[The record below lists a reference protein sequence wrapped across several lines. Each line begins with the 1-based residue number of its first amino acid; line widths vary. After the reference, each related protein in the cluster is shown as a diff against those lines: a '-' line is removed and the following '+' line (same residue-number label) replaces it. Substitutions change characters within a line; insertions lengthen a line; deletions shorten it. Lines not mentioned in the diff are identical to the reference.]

1 MEDRGRNS
9 RTYNNRKKTS
19 ARPSGR
25 PASQSRNRRT
35 SGQTPG
41 RRPTGRRSSADRT
54 RMRRRRQRNRMIQLV
69 LLIILVIAAIA
80 GIVIWKRYSPSKEQ
94 YDMKKYYGIEKDGQL
109 GITVDN
115 KVVEAKGKL
124 SDGKAYVAYDVVRD
138 YINSRFYWD
147 SQQQV
152 MLYTLPTE
160 EFQIVPESMQYVTSA
175 GTQTTDYVIL
185 KQIDGGVYLD
195 LEFVSQY
202 TDMTYTAFEDPARVV
217 VRTKWNDLQLVTA
230 QKNSEIRQKGGIK
243 SPIVAKVKK
252 GDTLYLQEELDN
264 WSRVATAD
272 GYSGYIKKEVLS
284 DPKDD
289 NEEHASTA
297 PEYTNISKD
306 YKINLAFHQVTSMDG
321 NATLAQMV
329 ADAQGVNTISPT
341 WFSVTD
347 NNGTISSLASA
358 DYVNQAHAMGMEVWG
373 LIDNFNSGTD
383 NLTFLS
389 STAARANIIQQLM
402 TQAASVGLD
411 GINLDFESITEE
423 QAPHYIQ
430 FVRELSIACRNQ
442 GIVFSIDDP
451 VPTYSKH
458 YDRTEQGIVADYV
471 IIMGYDEHYAGSTD
485 AGSVSSL
492 GFVKA
497 GIEDTLKEVP
507 AQKVINAIPF
517 YTRVWIQ
524 PFGAGNLTSEV
535 LGMDGAAN
543 YISEHGMDTYW
554 DDEAGQNVASVE
566 AEDGIYTI
574 WVEDEQSIGEKM
586 KLIQENQLAGVA
598 EWKLGFERASVW
610 PVIAQ
615 YLQ

>member
-1 MEDRGRNS
+1 M
-9 RTYNNRKKTS
+9 KKKITPVVLVVVLNFLVICVGILS
-19 ARPSGR
+19 IFIKKYTPSGK
-25 PASQSRNRRT
+25 T
-35 SGQTPG
+35 
-41 RRPTGRRSSADRT
+41 
-54 RMRRRRQRNRMIQLV
+54 I
-69 LLIILVIAAIA
+69 
-80 GIVIWKRYSPSKEQ
+80 
-94 YDMKKYYGIEKDGQL
+94 
-109 GITVDN
+109 
-115 KVVEAKGKL
+115 
-124 SDGKAYVAYDVVRD
+124 DGKTYFQLTGDDEVGLVVNHELEDAKVKIVDGRYYVEDSVVGT

-160 EFQIVPESMQYVTSA
+160 EFQITPESTQYVTSS
-175 GTQTTDYVIL
+175 GTQSTDYVIL
-185 KQIDGGVYLD
+185 KQIGDSFYLD
-195 LEFVSQY
+195 LEFVKQY
-202 TDMTYTAFEDPARVV
+202 TDMDYTVYENPARVV
-217 VRTKWNDLQLVTA
+217 IRTKWNDLQLVTV

-243 SPIVAKVKK
+243 SSIVTKVKK
-252 GDTLYLQEELDN
+252 DDTLYLQEEMDN
-264 WSRVATAD
+264 WSKVSTAD

-284 DPKDD
+284 DPVDD
-289 NEEHASTA
+289 TELHASTA
-297 PEYTNISKD
+297 PEYTSISKD

-321 NATLAQMV
+321 NVTLAQMV

-358 DYVNQAHAMGMEVWG
+358 DYVKQAHEMGMEVWG
-373 LIDNFNSGTD
+373 LIDNFNSATD

-402 TQAASVGLD
+402 EQAAAVGMD

-442 GIVFSIDDP
+442 GLVFSIDDP
-451 VPTYSKH
+451 VPTYSRH

-471 IIMGYDEHYAGSTD
+471 IIMGYDEHYAGSTE

>member
-1 MEDRGRNS
+1 M
-9 RTYNNRKKTS
+9 KKKITPVFS
-19 ARPSGR
+19 VIILIFLVICAGILSIFIKKYTPSG
-25 PASQSRNRRT
+25 T
-35 SGQTPG
+35 
-41 RRPTGRRSSADRT
+41 
-54 RMRRRRQRNRMIQLV
+54 
-69 LLIILVIAAIA
+69 II
-80 GIVIWKRYSPSKEQ
+80 
-94 YDMKKYYGIEKDGQL
+94 
-109 GITVDN
+109 
-115 KVVEAKGKL
+115 
-124 SDGKAYVAYDVVRD
+124 DGKDYFQLTGDDEAGLVVNHQLEDAKVKMIDGRYYVENSVVAT

-160 EFQIVPESMQYVTSA
+160 EFQIVPESTQYVTSA
-175 GTQTTDYVIL
+175 GTQMTDYVIL

-230 QKNSEIRQKGGIK
+230 QKGGIK

>member
-1 MEDRGRNS
+1 M
-9 RTYNNRKKTS
+9 KKKITPVFS
-19 ARPSGR
+19 VIILIFLVICAGILSIFIKKYTPSG
-25 PASQSRNRRT
+25 T
-35 SGQTPG
+35 
-41 RRPTGRRSSADRT
+41 
-54 RMRRRRQRNRMIQLV
+54 
-69 LLIILVIAAIA
+69 II
-80 GIVIWKRYSPSKEQ
+80 
-94 YDMKKYYGIEKDGQL
+94 
-109 GITVDN
+109 
-115 KVVEAKGKL
+115 
-124 SDGKAYVAYDVVRD
+124 DGKDYFQLTGDDEAGLVVNHELEDTKVKMIDGRYYVENSVVAT

-160 EFQIVPESMQYVTSA
+160 EFQIVPESTQYVTSA
-175 GTQTTDYVIL
+175 GTQMTDYVIL

-243 SPIVAKVKK
+243 SSIVAKVKK

-471 IIMGYDEHYAGSTD
+471 IIMGYDEHFAGSYE
-485 AGSVSSL
+485 AGSVASYNY
-492 GFVKA
+492 VKE
-497 GIEDTLKEVP
+497 GIEETLRDVP
-507 AQKVINAIPF
+507 ADKVINAVPF
-517 YTRVWIQ
+517 YTRLWNETPKTDEERAEDQGTEAESYSMKV
-524 PFGAGNLTSEV
+524 TSEA
-535 LGMDGAAN
+535 LGMEEAAQRVSEAGA
-543 YISEHGMDTYW
+543 TVTW
-554 DDEAGQNVASVE
+554 DDTAKQNYAEWQGDNDSTYRIWLEDASSLEVKL
-566 AEDGIYTI
+566 GL
-574 WVEDEQSIGEKM
+574 M
-586 KLIQENQLAGVA
+586 KDNNLAGTA
-598 EWKLGFERASVW
+598 AWKLGFETSDIWDLIQKYVN
-610 PVIAQ
+610 
-615 YLQ
+615 